1 MPPQNTDLPVTGNG
15 KAENVP
21 NGNGTVALT
30 NDGGGGGGGQFNK
43 TVAEKLNNLKAGKV
57 EEEKWMDTP
66 ATANVI
72 VPPDGGWGWVV
83 MMASFSCN
91 VIVDGIVFSAG
102 MFLKP
107 IGEEFNAS
115 TPQTAFVSSLLSGF
129 YLLAGPFVSAAANR
143 WGFRPVTIVGA
154 FIAALGFALSRW
166 ATSVFYLYL
175 TYGFIG
181 GIGFCL
187 IYMPSVIT
195 VGYYFERW
203 RALATG
209 ISLCGSGVGTF
220 IMAPVSTMLINSLGW
235 RDALLV
241 QAGMILLC
249 AFFGLA
255 FRPIK
260 PIQVTVSNEP
270 EQEKIL
276 RPEVRAMTD
285 SRLAYSVPNSVHN
298 TWMGAISNTQYPTA
312 AEIFRGSNQ
321 NIERRPSTDG
331 KSTEVK
337 QGKHIN
343 KMKKSSGPPT
353 PEETPAQMPLLT
365 HHELKTVGE
374 AEEEN
379 ENGALLDDNIQ
390 PVIMTRRRHTV
401 SEREPKQRVIK
412 QSSIDGSRP
421 MYRDDIFFS
430 GSLQRV
436 PQYTSQSSIA
446 YHMSVT
452 RLPTQHDVQEGNE
465 SSCKIC
471 PEAVRRTLATM
482 LDVSLFKSPTFM
494 LLAFS
499 GFFTM
504 MGFFVPFLYISS
516 RAQDAGME
524 TGAADM
530 IVSAIGI
537 TNTVAR
543 IVCGLLSSFEGVSA
557 LHLNNVAITIGGIA
571 TIFSGYILEP
581 WYQYTFAVIF
591 GIAIGELCQ
600 GLRRIK
606 VINRVSILFSLLLW
620 TAFHFGCRPDG
631 LGEADQCL
639 WHSDAV
645 PGFGCDGGSSHC
657 W

>member
-1 MPPQNTDLPVTGNG
+1 MPPQNTDVPVTGNG
-15 KAENVP
+15 KQPTDNNVA

-30 NDGGGGGGGQFNK
+30 NDGNNGQLHK
-43 TVAEKLNNLKAGKV
+43 HVAEKLNNLKNGKD
-57 EEEKWMDTP
+57 EEKWLDTP

-91 VIVDGIVFSAG
+91 VVVDGIVFSAG
-102 MFLKP
+102 SFMKP
-107 IGEEFNAS
+107 IGDEFLAS
-115 TPQTAFVSSLLSGF
+115 TSQVAFVSSLLSGF

-154 FIAALGFALSRW
+154 FVAAFGFALSRW
-166 ATSVFYLYL
+166 ATSVMYLYL
-175 TYGFIG
+175 TYGVIG

-195 VGYYFERW
+195 VGYYFEKW

-220 IMAPVSTMLINSLGW
+220 IMAPVSTKLIAVLGW
-235 RDALLV
+235 RDALLA
-241 QAGMILLC
+241 QAAMILLC

-270 EQEKIL
+270 ERERIL
-276 RPEVRAMTD
+276 RPEIKAID

-312 AEIFRGSNQ
+312 AQIFSGSNH
-321 NIERRPSTDG
+321 NLERRPSTDV
-331 KSTEVK
+331 KSAP
-337 QGKHIN
+337 QGTKMQHIA
-343 KMKKSSGPPT
+343 KIKKSSGPPT

-379 ENGALLDDNIQ
+379 ENGTLIDDNIQ
-390 PVIMTRRRHTV
+390 PVPLTRRRHTV
-401 SEREPKQRVIK
+401 SEREPMKR
-412 QSSIDGSRP
+412 SISKPVDGSRP

-452 RLPTQHDVQEGNE
+452 RLPTQHDVEE
-465 SSCKIC
+465 EATSTCMVC

-504 MGFFVPFLYISS
+504 MGFFVPFMYISR
-516 RAQDAGME
+516 RAQDANM
-524 TGAADM
+524 TPAASDM

-543 IVCGLLSSFEGVSA
+543 IVCGLLSSFQSVSA

-571 TIFSGYILEP
+571 TIFSGYIMAP
-581 WYQYTFAVIF
+581 WFQYSYAVVF
-591 GIAIGELCQ
+591 GIAIG
-600 GLRRIK
+600 K
-606 VINRVSILFSLLLW
+606 S
-620 TAFHFGCRPDG
+620 
-631 LGEADQCL
+631 
-639 WHSDAV
+639 
-645 PGFGCDGGSSHC
+645 
-657 W
+657 

>member
-15 KAENVP
+15 KPTAAAE

-30 NDGGGGGGGQFNK
+30 NDGGGGQFNK
-43 TVAEKLNNLKAGKV
+43 HVAEKLNNLKNGH

-115 TPQTAFVSSLLSGF
+115 TPQTALVSSLLSGF

-143 WGFRPVTIVGA
+143 WGFRPVTVVGA
-154 FIAALGFALSRW
+154 FIAAIGFALSRF
-166 ATSVFYLYL
+166 ATGVLYLYL

-195 VGYYFERW
+195 VGYYFEKW

-220 IMAPVSTMLINSLGW
+220 IMAPVSTMLINALGW

-270 EQEKIL
+270 EKEKIL
-276 RPEVRAMTD
+276 RPEVKALPD

-312 AEIFRGSNQ
+312 AEIFSSGSNH
-321 NIERRPSTDG
+321 NLNRRPSTDAKG
-331 KSTEVK
+331 AP
-337 QGKHIN
+337 QGRKLEHIA
-343 KMKKSSGPPT
+343 KIKKSSGPPT
-353 PEETPAQMPLLT
+353 PEETPQQMPLLQ

-374 AEEEN
+374 AEEEEN
-379 ENGALLDDNIQ
+379 ENGTQVDDKIQ
-390 PVIMTRRRHTV
+390 PVPMTRRRHTV
-401 SEREPKQRVIK
+401 SEREPIK
-412 QSSIDGSRP
+412 RSISRPSENSRP

-430 GSLQRV
+430 GSLTRV

-452 RLPTQHDVQEGNE
+452 RLPTQHDVQEETE

-504 MGFFVPFLYISS
+504 MGFFVPFLYISR
-516 RAQDAGME
+516 RAQEAGME

-543 IVCGLLSSFEGVSA
+543 IVCGLLSSFESVSA

-571 TIFSGYILEP
+571 TIFSGYIMDP
-581 WYQYTFAVIF
+581 WYQYSYAFVF
-591 GIAIGELCQ
+591 GIAIGKLNA
-600 GLRRIK
+600 G
-606 VINRVSILFSLLLW
+606 V
-620 TAFHFGCRPDG
+620 
-631 LGEADQCL
+631 
-639 WHSDAV
+639 
-645 PGFGCDGGSSHC
+645 
-657 W
+657 

>member
-15 KAENVP
+15 KSTDSVP
-21 NGNGTVALT
+21 NGNGTT
-30 NDGGGGGGGQFNK
+30 EGNGGGVQFSKN
-43 TVAEKLNNLKAGKV
+43 VADKLNNLKKGGG
-57 EEEKWMDTP
+57 EEKWMDTP

-91 VIVDGIVFSAG
+91 VVVDGIVFSAG
-102 MFLKP
+102 AFLKP
-107 IGEEFNAS
+107 IGEEFGAS
-115 TPQTAFVSSLLSGF
+115 TPQTALVSSLLSGF

-154 FIAALGFALSRW
+154 FIAAIGFALSKF
-166 ATSVFYLYL
+166 ATSVLYLYL

-220 IMAPVSTMLINSLGW
+220 IMAPVSSKLIHALGW

-270 EQEKIL
+270 EKEKIL
-276 RPEVRAMTD
+276 RPEIRTLTD

-312 AEIFRGSNQ
+312 AEIFRGSNH
-321 NIERRPSTDG
+321 NLDRRPSTDT
-331 KSTEVK
+331 KPPQTRKLEHMAK
-337 QGKHIN
+337 
-343 KMKKSSGPPT
+343 KKSSGPPT
-353 PEETPAQMPLLT
+353 PEETPQQMPLLQ

-374 AEEEN
+374 AEEEEN
-379 ENGALLDDNIQ
+379 ENGALIDDTIQ
-390 PVIMTRRRHTV
+390 PVPMTRRRHTV
-401 SEREPKQRVIK
+401 SEREPMKR
-412 QSSIDGSRP
+412 SISKPVDGSRP

-436 PQYTSQSSIA
+436 AQYTSQSSIA

-452 RLPTQHDVQEGNE
+452 RLPTQHDVEEEAE

-516 RAQDAGME
+516 RAQDSGMSE
-524 TGAADM
+524 GAADM

-543 IVCGLLSSFEGVSA
+543 IVCGFLSSFESVSA

-571 TIFSGYILEP
+571 TVFSGVIMEP
-581 WYQYTFAVIF
+581 WYQYSYAFVF
-591 GIAIGELCQ
+591 GIAIGEWCYT
-600 GLRRIK
+600 K
-606 VINRVSILFSLLLW
+606 
-620 TAFHFGCRPDG
+620 
-631 LGEADQCL
+631 
-639 WHSDAV
+639 
-645 PGFGCDGGSSHC
+645 
-657 W
+657 

>member
-1 MPPQNTDLPVTGNG
+1 MPPQNTDVPTTNG
-15 KAENVP
+15 KPNGEGVP

-30 NDGGGGGGGQFNK
+30 NDGGGGGQFNK
-43 TVAEKLNNLKAGKV
+43 TVAEKLKNLKSS

-66 ATANVI
+66 ATANVV

-154 FIAALGFALSRW
+154 FIAAFGFALSRY
-166 ATSVFYLYL
+166 ATSVYYLYL
-175 TYGFIG
+175 TYGVIG

-220 IMAPVSTMLINSLGW
+220 IMAPVSTMLINALGW

-241 QAGMILLC
+241 QAAMILLC

-260 PIQVTVSNEP
+260 PIQVTVSDEG
-270 EQEKIL
+270 EKKKVL
-276 RPEVRAMTD
+276 RPEIRALPD

-312 AEIFRGSNQ
+312 AEIFRGSGN
-321 NIERRPSTDG
+321 NLDRRPSNTQQPAIP
-331 KSTEVK
+331 
-337 QGKHIN
+337 QGRKLEHIA

-374 AEEEN
+374 AEEDN
-379 ENGALLDDNIQ
+379 ENGALIDDTIQ

-401 SEREPKQRVIK
+401 SERDPVKR
-412 QSSIDGSRP
+412 SLSRPTDGSRP

-452 RLPTQHDVQEGNE
+452 RLPTQHDVQEEAE

-504 MGFFVPFLYISS
+504 MGFFVPFLYISR
-516 RAQDAGME
+516 RAQESGME
-524 TGAADM
+524 VGAADM

-543 IVCGLLSSFEGVSA
+543 IVCGFLSSFDSVSA

-571 TIFSGYILEP
+571 TIFSGSIMDP
-581 WYQYTFAVIF
+581 WYQYLYACIF
-591 GIAIGELCQ
+591 GIAIGEF
-600 GLRRIK
+600 I
-606 VINRVSILFSLLLW
+606 LLW
-620 TAFHFGCRPDG
+620 F
-631 LGEADQCL
+631 
-639 WHSDAV
+639 
-645 PGFGCDGGSSHC
+645 
-657 W
+657 